1 MYYLNFQN
9 KIINYIIFIYL
20 VIFISY
26 VFSDYK
32 NTTSLI
38 RTISVIK
45 FVLFQ

>member
-1 MYYLNFQN
+1 MNIKDVKFNLNFQN

-32 NTTSLI
+32 NTTSLLE
-38 RTISVIK
+38 
-45 FVLFQ
+45 LFL